1 MLMAVFCL
9 GASLIGI
16 NAQEKDWANLQ
27 RYAQQNA
34 ELPKPDKNEKRVV
47 FMGNS
52 ITEGWVNTHPDFF
65 KSNGYIGRGI
75 GGQTSYQFLVRF
87 REDVINLSPA
97 LVVINAAT
105 NDIAENT
112 GAYHE
117 DRTFGNIVSMVELAK
132 ANHIKVILTTT
143 LPAAAFRHGWEI
155 REEMLTFTPGI
166 VRGLA
171 FAIHCF
177 TEKGDK
183 VMVMPPVYHPF
194 FLVTQKNEREVVYSP
209 LVLKDGQYHIDF
221 DRFRK
226 DVQGC
231 KLLILSNPHNPG
243 GRVWTKEEL
252 SQIADI
258 CYENGTLVISDEIH
272 ADLTLPPYKH
282 PTFALISEKA
292 RMNSL
297 VFMSPSKAF
306 NMPGLASSYAIIEND
321 ELRHQFQVYMEAS
334 EFSEGHLFAYLSV
347 AAAYSHGTEWLD
359 QVIAYI
365 KGNIDFTES
374 YLKERIP
381 AIRMIRPQASYLIF
395 LDCRELGLSQEE
407 LNRLFVEDAHLALNE
422 GTTFG
427 KEGEGFM
434 RLNVACPRATLEK
447 ALRQLEQAVTDLK

>member
-1 MLMAVFCL
+1 MKYNFDEVIERRGTDSVKYDAVSERWGRSDLLPMWVADMDFRTPPFVIEAIRRRLDHEVL
-9 GASLIGI
+9 GYTFACEAWYTSII
-16 NAQEKDWANLQ
+16 NWQKE
-27 RYAQQNA
+27 
-34 ELPKPDKNEKRVV
+34 
-47 FMGNS
+47 
-52 ITEGWVNTHPDFF
+52 
-65 KSNGYIGRGI
+65 
-75 GGQTSYQFLVRF
+75 
-87 REDVINLSPA
+87 
-97 LVVINAAT
+97 
-105 NDIAENT
+105 
-112 GAYHE
+112 
-117 DRTFGNIVSMVELAK
+117 
-132 ANHIKVILTTT
+132 
-143 LPAAAFRHGWEI
+143 RHGWNVT
-155 REEMLTFTPGI
+155 REMLTFTPGI

-171 FAIHCF
+171 FALQCF
-177 TEKGDK
+177 TAPGDK

-194 FLVTQKNEREVVYSP
+194 FLVTQKNEREVVFSP
-209 LVLKDGQYHIDF
+209 LILKDGQYHIDF
-221 DRFRK
+221 NRFRK

-231 KLLILSNPHNPG
+231 KLLVLSNPHNPG

-258 CYENGTLVISDEIH
+258 CYESGTLVISDEIH

-282 PTFALISEKA
+282 STFALISEKA

-321 ELRHQFQVYMEAS
+321 ELRHRFQTYMEAS

-365 KGNIDFTES
+365 QGNIDYTEH
-374 YLKERIP
+374 YLKEQIP
-381 AIRMIRPQASYLIF
+381 TIKMIRPQASYLIF
-395 LDCRELGLSQEE
+395 LDCRELGLNREE

-434 RLNVACPRATLEK
+434 RLNIACPRATLEQ
-447 ALRQLEQAVTDLK
+447 ALKQLTQAVNNR

>member
-1 MLMAVFCL
+1 MNYNFDEIINRNGTDSVKWDAVESRWGRNDLIPMWVADMDFRTAPFVIEALRKRLEHEVL
-9 GASLIGI
+9 GYTFACKEWS
-16 NAQEKDWANLQ
+16 E
-27 RYAQQNA
+27 
-34 ELPKPDKNEKRVV
+34 
-47 FMGNS
+47 S
-52 ITEGWVNTHPDFF
+52 IVNWV
-65 KSNGYIGRGI
+65 K
-75 GGQTSYQFLVRF
+75 
-87 REDVINLSPA
+87 E
-97 LVVINAAT
+97 
-105 NDIAENT
+105 
-112 GAYHE
+112 
-117 DRTFGNIVSMVELAK
+117 
-132 ANHIKVILTTT
+132 
-143 LPAAAFRHGWEI
+143 RHGWTI
-155 REEMLTFTPGI
+155 REEMLTFTPDI

-171 FAIHCF
+171 FVIQCF
-177 TEKGDK
+177 TQKGDK

-221 DRFRK
+221 DCFRR

-258 CYENGTLVISDEIH
+258 CYESGTLVISDEIH

-321 ELRHQFQVYMEAS
+321 ELRHRFQTYMEAS

-347 AAAYSHGTEWLD
+347 AAAYSHGTEWLE
-359 QVIAYI
+359 QVVAYI
-365 KGNIDFTES
+365 KRNVDFTET
-374 YLKERIP
+374 YLKEYIP
-381 AIRMIRPQASYLIF
+381 AIKMIRPQASYLIF
-395 LDCRELGLSQEE
+395 LDCRALGLNQDQ
-407 LNRLFVEDAHLALNE
+407 LNRLFVEDAHLALND

-434 RLNVACPRATLEK
+434 RLNIACPRAVLEQ
-447 ALRQLEQAVTDLK
+447 ALKQLEQAVRNLK

>member
-1 MLMAVFCL
+1 MNYNFDEIINRNGTDSVKWDAVESRWGRNDLIPMWVADMDFRTAPFVIEALRKRLEHEVL
-9 GASLIGI
+9 GYTFACKEWS
-16 NAQEKDWANLQ
+16 E
-27 RYAQQNA
+27 
-34 ELPKPDKNEKRVV
+34 
-47 FMGNS
+47 S
-52 ITEGWVNTHPDFF
+52 IVNWV
-65 KSNGYIGRGI
+65 K
-75 GGQTSYQFLVRF
+75 
-87 REDVINLSPA
+87 E
-97 LVVINAAT
+97 
-105 NDIAENT
+105 
-112 GAYHE
+112 
-117 DRTFGNIVSMVELAK
+117 
-132 ANHIKVILTTT
+132 
-143 LPAAAFRHGWEI
+143 RHGWTI
-155 REEMLTFTPGI
+155 REEMLTFTPYI

-171 FAIHCF
+171 FVIQCF
-177 TEKGDK
+177 TQKGDK

-221 DRFRK
+221 DCFRR

-258 CYENGTLVISDEIH
+258 CYESGTLVISDEIH

-321 ELRHQFQVYMEAS
+321 ELRHRFQTYMEAS

-347 AAAYSHGTEWLD
+347 AAAYSHGTEWLE
-359 QVIAYI
+359 QVVAYI
-365 KGNIDFTES
+365 KRNVDFTET
-374 YLKERIP
+374 YLKEYIP
-381 AIRMIRPQASYLIF
+381 AIKMIRPQASYLIF
-395 LDCRELGLSQEE
+395 LDCRALGLNQDQ
-407 LNRLFVEDAHLALNE
+407 LNRLFVEDAHLALND

-434 RLNVACPRATLEK
+434 RLNIACPRAVLEQ
-447 ALRQLEQAVTDLK
+447 ALKQLEQAVRNLK